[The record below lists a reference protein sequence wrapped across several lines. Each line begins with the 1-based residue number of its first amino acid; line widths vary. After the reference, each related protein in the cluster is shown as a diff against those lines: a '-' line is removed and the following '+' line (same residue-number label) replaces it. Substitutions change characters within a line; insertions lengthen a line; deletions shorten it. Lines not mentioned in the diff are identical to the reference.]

1 MSVVDPSPPMPSA
14 LPFGST
20 VYQRVHEHLR
30 EEILAGRIAPG
41 TRLKIQDLAI
51 RYGLSQMPVREA
63 LQQLQGEGLIV
74 LAPNRGATVRRMDA
88 QFVRN
93 IFAIR
98 EALEG
103 FLTRQAAPLLDA
115 ARLGA
120 LRDIQAAMERAHALR
135 DLPATIRL
143 NRSFHRMIES
153 TTGNDDAIRVLEL
166 HSSLIGALRTRFG
179 YLEGRV
185 ETVLR
190 EHQALIDALARGDAE
205 AAGAIHDAHI
215 RAARDDLLAAMA
227 AEETAAQH

>member
-1 MSVVDPSPPMPSA
+1 MSALDPLPSAPSA

-30 EEILAGRIAPG
+30 DDILAGRIPPG
-41 TRLKIQDLAI
+41 SRLKIQDLAT

-63 LQQLQGEGLIV
+63 LQQLQGEGLVV
-74 LAPNRGATVRRMDA
+74 LAPNRGATVRCMDA
-88 QFVRN
+88 RFVRN

-115 ARLGA
+115 ARLAA
-120 LRDIQAAMERAHALR
+120 LRDIQAAMERAHRLG
-135 DLPATIRL
+135 DVPATIRL

-153 TTGNDDAIRVLEL
+153 TTGNDDAIRMLEL

-179 YLEGRV
+179 YREGRV

-215 RAARDDLLAAMA
+215 RAACDDMLAAMA
-227 AEETAAQH
+227 AEEAQPR

>member
-1 MSVVDPSPPMPSA
+1 MTVLDPPPPAPSA

-30 EEILAGRIAPG
+30 EEILAGRIPPG
-41 TRLKIQDLAI
+41 SRLKIQDLAS

-88 QFVRN
+88 QFVHD

-115 ARLGA
+115 ARIDA
-120 LRDIQAAMERAHALR
+120 LRGIQAAMTRAHALR

-143 NRSFHRMIES
+143 NRSFHRTIES
-153 TTGNDDAIRVLEL
+153 ATGNDEAIRMLEL

-179 YLEGRV
+179 YQDGRV

-190 EHQALIDALARGDAE
+190 EHQAMLDALVRGDAA

-227 AEETAAQH
+227 AEATAAPG